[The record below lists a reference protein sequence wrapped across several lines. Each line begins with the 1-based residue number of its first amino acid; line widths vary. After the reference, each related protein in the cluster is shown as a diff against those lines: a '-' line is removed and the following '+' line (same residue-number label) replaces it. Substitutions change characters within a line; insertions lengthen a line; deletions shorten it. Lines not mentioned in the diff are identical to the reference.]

1 MNSSQTKWL
10 VGLAL
15 ALFAFIAFDELR
27 RPSGP
32 PPSPAAGQLVPRLRP
47 ATVTRIEVT
56 LSNATIRAEFAA
68 GQWRLTAPLSYP
80 ADPLLI
86 SALLEICSSRR
97 PQVIIPAAQVKSPAD
112 FGLQPPQATVRFH
125 QGDTPIELRI
135 GARTPVNNQIYLQV
149 AGSGDIAIADAN
161 LLGYLPQTADAWRDR
176 ALLPLASVKF
186 DRLRVR
192 TGARDLLLQAVDDG
206 LGCARRRE
214 THVDRTG
221 LEAGQPGR
229 GHRRQSGHQRR
240 RLGARYRQRLEA
252 AGLDV
257 RHRRARG

>member
-97 PQVIIPAAQVKSPAD
+97 PQVIIPAAQVKSPPTSV
-112 FGLQPPQATVRFH
+112 FSLRKPPSGSIKVTRPSSCASARAPRSTTRFTCKSPAAVTSPSPTPTSSATCPRPLTRGV
-125 QGDTPIELRI
+125 T
-135 GARTPVNNQIYLQV
+135 ARSS
-149 AGSGDIAIADAN
+149 AGG
-161 LLGYLPQTADAWRDR
+161 
-176 ALLPLASVKF
+176 VKF
-186 DRLRVR
+186 DRLRVHR
-192 TGARDLLLQAVDDG
+192 
-206 LGCARRRE
+206 CA
-214 THVDRTG
+214 
-221 LEAGQPGR
+221 
-229 GHRRQSGHQRR
+229 
-240 RLGARYRQRLEA
+240 
-252 AGLDV
+252 
-257 RHRRARG
+257 